1 MTNRRGRSRC
11 RIRAPTRFASR
22 VPPIGGAPEPIVS
35 RSSCSSLGFLL
46 LQRFPLPERAL
57 DLARDVHRAELRPAH
72 RAKLGALEIL
82 GGQRLV
88 VQLAR
93 ARGIERQPELL
104 VPVER
109 IARA

>member
-1 MTNRRGRSRC
+1 MTLGAGGLSAGAC
-11 RIRAPTRFASR
+11 
-22 VPPIGGAPEPIVS
+22 VPARQLVGADRLVFGL
-35 RSSCSSLGFLL
+35 RLWLA
-46 LQRFPLPERAL
+46 QAQRAL

-72 RAKLGALEIL
+72 RTELRALEVL
-82 GGQRLV
+82 RGQRLV

-109 IARA
+109 LART